1 MQPSKK
7 YKFLQE
13 QVFEG
18 IWPFNRFTS
27 PTNVL
32 LLLLLYAIWGFFLYV
47 YYIIPFPYLIAGG
60 FGSLGLV
67 LWTMGIFRYADKLR
81 NVEID
86 KINTVNRKFM
96 IEYLENLFHPSSI
109 VISILVFSVSL
120 TYLFSS
126 MYFGIESILNKIQVE
141 LNVATLPPIILLFVF
156 LLAFDLCYRLGLS
169 LYVILMQTRRN
180 LRLAKYLRSQSLKS
194 HFSPVDIRN
203 LEYADYYHLLA
214 IFSGFLFIPLGF
226 MDVFIML
233 AILLYLILTLSLV
246 TFNSI
251 HLRILYSR
259 SFPQGLS
266 KLLYS
271 TRFAKV
277 ATVSPNKYPH
287 ITPTLFVFDGRNV
300 YVATSIKSQKVKNLR
315 RTNNISIFIDSQQ
328 QEKVTKS
335 FGISIKGRAR
345 IYGYNLWTGIIYF
358 LIFGFRM
365 VRVYILFKKKYPHYI
380 NQYQKEN
387 RNLPFAWRIYPLV
400 SRTVIEIIPN
410 QFFYWKASR
419 SILVGF

>member
-18 IWPFNRFTS
+18 FWLFNRFTS

-32 LLLLLYAIWGFFLYV
+32 LLLLLYAVWGFFLYV
-47 YYIIPFPYLIAGG
+47 YYMIPLPYLIAGG
-60 FGSLGLV
+60 FGALGLF
-67 LWTMGIFRYADKLR
+67 LWTIGIFRYADKLR
-81 NVEID
+81 DVEIER
-86 KINTVNRKFM
+86 INTVNRKFL
-96 IEYLENLFHPSSI
+96 IEFLENLFHPSSI
-109 VISILVFSVSL
+109 VISILVFSASL

-126 MYFGIESILNKIQVE
+126 KSFGIESILDKIQVE
-141 LNVATLPPIILLFVF
+141 LHVTTLPPLIVLFIF

-169 LYVILMQTRRN
+169 LYVVLMQTRRN
-180 LRLAKYLRSQSLKS
+180 LRLAKFLRSPSLKS

-203 LEYADYYHLLA
+203 LEFVDYYHLLA
-214 IFSGFLFIPLGF
+214 ICSGFLLIPLGLIDAF
-226 MDVFIML
+226 LML
-233 AILLYLILTLSLV
+233 AILVYLTLTLSLA

-251 HLRILYSR
+251 YLRILYTQ
-259 SFPQGLS
+259 SFPKGLS

-271 TRFAKV
+271 TRFANV

-300 YVATSIKSQKVKNLR
+300 FFITSIKSQKVKNLR
-315 RTNNISIFIDSQQ
+315 RINNVSIFIDSHQH
-328 QEKVTKS
+328 EEVTNS
-335 FGISIKGRAR
+335 IGVSISGRAR
-345 IYGYNLWTGIIYF
+345 TYGHNAWTGILYF

-365 VRVYILFKKKYPHYI
+365 VRVYMLFRKKYPHYI
-380 NQYQKEN
+380 SQYQKEN

-400 SRTVIEIIPN
+400 SRTIIEIIPN
-410 QFFYWKASR
+410 QFSFWKASR
-419 SILVGF
+419 STLLRF